1 MLNRELFN
9 SDPRTIIWKNHGVAK
24 VDGSKFVENLDELK
38 FELQHFVC
46 EGQYQKGLEKILRNY
61 LGHLDQDE
69 QKAVWISGFFGSGKS
84 HLCKMLR
91 ALWENTELPDGLTA
105 RGAAQ
110 LPDAIRELLKELD
123 TVSRRQGGLVAA
135 SGTLASGN
143 IAYIRRTLAELVLE
157 CRGLPSDIPKGRF
170 VLWMRREQIEEKARG
185 ALESKGKTWPTE
197 INNFRLSTSLH
208 QSISEVHPALGSPE
222 IVRDLLKAQYPSQGN
237 NDITNDELKNLLI
250 EVLAPKGPFPLTLI
264 ILDELQRY
272 IGDDGTRSTFVQE
285 LAEFLVSSFKGKL
298 LLVGTGQNALSGT
311 ANLQPLMA
319 R

>member
-123 TVSRRQGGLVAA
+123 TASRRQGGLIAA
-135 SGTLASGN
+135 SGTLSAGN
-143 IAYIRRTLAELVLE
+143 TAFIRRTLAELVLDS
-157 CRGLPSDIPKGRF
+157 RGLPAHIPKGRF
-170 VLWMRREQIEEKARG
+170 TLWLRREGIEEKVQK
-185 ALESKGKTWPTE
+185 ALEAKGKTWYTE
-197 INNFRLSTSLH
+197 TNNFRLSTSLH
-208 QSISEVHPALGSPE
+208 QSISEVQPALGDPQT
-222 IVRDLLKAQYPSQGN
+222 VRDLLKAQYPSQGN
-237 NDITNDELKNLLI
+237 NDITNDELI
-250 EVLAPKGPFPLTLI
+250 ASPCRGAGPKGWLPAHTHCP
-264 ILDELQRY
+264 
-272 IGDDGTRSTFVQE
+272 
-285 LAEFLVSSFKGKL
+285 
-298 LLVGTGQNALSGT
+298 
-311 ANLQPLMA
+311 
-319 R
+319 